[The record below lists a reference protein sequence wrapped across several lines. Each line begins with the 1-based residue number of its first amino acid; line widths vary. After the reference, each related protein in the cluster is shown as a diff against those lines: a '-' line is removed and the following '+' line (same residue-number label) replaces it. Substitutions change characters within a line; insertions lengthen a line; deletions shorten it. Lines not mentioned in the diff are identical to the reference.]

1 MSIVHWNNQSCP
13 MGGASWITAYPASL
27 LPHAQKLKVMLRW
40 PTSSTT
46 IEVHYAHSLSSPYLT
61 RTGQHLA
68 ENPCNLQ
75 ETLRQGPEAG
85 VCMKKAITA
94 AIAAVTICYM
104 FFGCGGCST
113 WLDKCFPSICHG
125 RLCPWPPALLVCHW
139 DWALCAAH
147 GYYIS
152 GEAISMC
159 LTIQANWRQSKHV

>member
-1 MSIVHWNNQSCP
+1 

-40 PTSSTT
+40 PTSSTS

-68 ENPCNLQ
+68 EDPCNLQ
-75 ETLRQGPEAG
+75 GTLRQGPEAG

-104 FFGCGGCST
+104 FFGCGGYAALGST
-113 WLDKCFPSICHG
+113 SAFPVFVMDAFAPGHPHWLYVIGIELFVLHMVILYQVRQS
-125 RLCPWPPALLVCHW
+125 
-139 DWALCAAH
+139 LCA
-147 GYYIS
+147 
-152 GEAISMC
+152 
-159 LTIQANWRQSKHV
+159 